1 MRSLD
6 TEALRAFIIVANS
19 GSFSIAAS
27 QLGLTQ
33 PAVSKRIAQLESQL
47 GTKILDRVSKKVAL
61 NEAGRTLLPKAR
73 SALQQLDEAYQ
84 AVIELE
90 GNIAGTLSIAFSHH
104 IGLHRLPPFLKQF
117 FASQPQVH
125 LDIEFVDSEQAYNR
139 LREGSSELA
148 LITLAPEPQRDMHA
162 TALWA
167 DPLVFVC
174 SPDHQL
180 HLRDHVSLEELSQ
193 LDAILPAA
201 NTYTGQIVSTAFA
214 NQGLK
219 LGATMTTNYL
229 ETIKMMVSIGLGWSV
244 LPRTM
249 TEGLEIVHV
258 PDVYLERSLGIIEH
272 SGRKLSNAANAF
284 KALLRAQPV

>member
-125 LDIEFVDSEQAYNR
+125 LDIEFAESEQAYTR

-148 LITLAPEPQRDMHA
+148 LITLAPEPQREM
-162 TALWA
+162 
-167 DPLVFVC
+167 
-174 SPDHQL
+174 Q
-180 HLRDHVSLEELSQ
+180 RNGSLGRPIGIRLQ
-193 LDAILPAA
+193 PRP
-201 NTYTGQIVSTAFA
+201 STAFA
-214 NQGLK
+214 RSCFTRRTLPARCYFASGQ
-219 LGATMTTNYL
+219 YL
-229 ETIKMMVSIGLGWSV
+229 YRPDRKHCFCQ
-244 LPRTM
+244 PR
-249 TEGLEIVHV
+249 
-258 PDVYLERSLGIIEH
+258 
-272 SGRKLSNAANAF
+272 A
-284 KALLRAQPV
+284 